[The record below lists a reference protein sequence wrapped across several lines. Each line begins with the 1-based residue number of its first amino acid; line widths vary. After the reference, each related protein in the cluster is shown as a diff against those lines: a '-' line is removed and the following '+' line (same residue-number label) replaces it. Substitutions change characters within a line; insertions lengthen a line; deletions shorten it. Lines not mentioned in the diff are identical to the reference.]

1 MNFFFFN
8 IWFCT
13 HFETEN
19 AGHTKFQAANREKKK
34 KKILK
39 RVGNYKLRRAHAR
52 CPVASNASPGKTQHV
67 GPALW
72 EHAEPQ
78 PVVRFYL
85 SRLEECSLALA
96 ERTQTQNSAARALV
110 APGPHE
116 GVKQRES
123 IF

>member
-1 MNFFFFN
+1 M
-8 IWFCT
+8 
-13 HFETEN
+13 
-19 AGHTKFQAANREKKK
+19 
-34 KKILK
+34 
-39 RVGNYKLRRAHAR
+39 
-52 CPVASNASPGKTQHV
+52 ASNTSPGKTQHV

-85 SRLEECSLALA
+85 RRFEECSLALA

-116 GVKQRES
+116 GVKQREVS
-123 IF
+123 LNGRIDSAFLNNPLHPKVHRLKRLRHFFSRFVPITEVLKVASEEPTASKV